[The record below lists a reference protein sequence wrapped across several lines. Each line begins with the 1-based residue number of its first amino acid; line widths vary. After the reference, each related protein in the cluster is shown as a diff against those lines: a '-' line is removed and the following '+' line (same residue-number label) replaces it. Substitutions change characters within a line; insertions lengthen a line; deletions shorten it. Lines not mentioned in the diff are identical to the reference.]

1 MTGENLKL
9 AGKTIPVSGKV
20 VGQREVAYMQ
30 QAAGELQLCGG
41 HFEEEFANAL
51 RQYLGVRHTSLCNS
65 GSSANLLALA
75 ALTSNQI
82 PEERRLAPGDGVI
95 VATTSFPTTVA
106 PIYQYRLLPIY
117 IDVGKA
123 TYNILPSL
131 LEGTLEYKPK
141 AIMIAHTLGFPFDL
155 DKVLEFCARNGIWL
169 IEDNCDALGSEWNG
183 QKTGS
188 FGVYS
193 TQSFYPA
200 HHITTGEGGAVSSY
214 NGRYK
219 RILESFRD
227 WGRDC
232 WCRPG
237 TDNTCGKRFSQ
248 DFEGLPSGYDHKYIY
263 SEIGYNLK
271 MTEMQAACGLAQM
284 EQIEYFTNNRR
295 ANFRYLDEMLS
306 SPEVR
311 DFFIMPHAHT
321 NSLPSPFG
329 FPLGV
334 REEAPFT
341 AKELIAFLEVNGIAT
356 RRVFAGNIVRH
367 PAFAARPYAEVDG
380 FANADF
386 IMENSFWVG
395 CWHGLSQSDMR
406 WIAINI
412 MAFVEDYL

>member
-1 MTGENLKL
+1 MIGEVMKL
-9 AGKTIPVSGKV
+9 AGRTVPVSGKV
-20 VGQREVAYMQ
+20 ISEREVAYMQ
-30 QAAGELQLCGG
+30 QAAGEAWLTGG

-75 ALTSNQI
+75 ALTSPQI
-82 PEERRLAPGDGVI
+82 PGERRLEPGDGVI

-106 PIYQYRLLPIY
+106 PIYQYRLLPIFV
-117 IDVGKA
+117 DVGIA
-123 TYNILPSL
+123 SYNIIPAQ
-131 LEGTLEYKPK
+131 LEGTLKYRPK
-141 AIMIAHTLGFPFDL
+141 AIMIAHTLGFPFNVDE
-155 DKVLEFCARNGIWL
+155 VLKFCARNGIWL

-183 QKTGS
+183 KKTGS

-237 TDNTCGKRFSQ
+237 SDDTCGRRFDQ
-248 DFEGLPSGYDHKYIY
+248 QFEGLPVGYDHKYIY
-263 SEIGYNLK
+263 SHIGYNLK

-284 EQIEYFTNNRR
+284 ERIEQFTINRR
-295 ANFRYLDEMLS
+295 NYFNYLHGLFRSYDLSEFFYLPYTLPKAD
-306 SPEVR
+306 
-311 DFFIMPHAHT
+311 
-321 NSLPSPFG
+321 PSPFG
-329 FPLGV
+329 YPLGV
-334 REEAPFT
+334 RKDAPFS
-341 AKELIAFLEVNGIAT
+341 ASSMIKYLEENGIAT
-356 RRVFAGNIVRH
+356 RRVFAGNIIRQ
-367 PAFAARPYAEVDG
+367 PAFAARPYADVEG

-395 CWHGLSQSDMR
+395 CWHGLSVGDVSY
-406 WIAINI
+406 IAERII
-412 MAFVEDYL
+412 RFVEFYR